1 MKRLLTF
8 LGTIFIMAG
17 STVWAQEVNSS
28 ATLSGSSSGEDV
40 TVENDEDWVPEIS
53 LDARFGYEH
62 QSSGKS
68 GGFGGDG
75 LILNID
81 GKIGKHFSY
90 SLNHKLSASIGEDS
104 SVFDATNWLT
114 LS

>member
-8 LGTIFIMAG
+8 LGTIFVMAG

-40 TVENDEDWVPEIS
+40 TVEDVVDWVPEIS

-62 QSSGKS
+62 LSSGKV

-75 LILNID
+75 FLLNID

-90 SLNHKLSASIGEDS
+90 SLNHSLSSSIG
-104 SVFDATNWLT
+104 
-114 LS
+114 

>member
-40 TVENDEDWVPEIS
+40 TVENDEDYTPVIT

-62 QSSGKS
+62 QSSGKT
-68 GGFGGDG
+68 GGFGG
-75 LILNID
+75 
-81 GKIGKHFSY
+81 
-90 SLNHKLSASIGEDS
+90 
-104 SVFDATNWLT
+104 
-114 LS
+114 